1 MEHNSDFSHDLVVGK
16 LGERVVD
23 KMYEGDRV
31 EVKSEQDQWK
41 NTGNVFVEFWCR
53 GGVSG
58 IAKTKSKWWITNFY
72 YKGEFQFNIAIQT
85 DKLRKMVMEEG
96 KYITVRGGDSNTSK
110 GFLVPIEDLIK

>member
-41 NTGNVFVEFWCR
+41 NT
-53 GGVSG
+53 
-58 IAKTKSKWWITNFY
+58 KSKTNPHP
-72 YKGEFQFNIAIQT
+72 KP
-85 DKLRKMVMEEG
+85 KPK
-96 KYITVRGGDSNTSK
+96 
-110 GFLVPIEDLIK
+110 

>member
-41 NTGNVFVEFWCR
+41 NTGNVFVESMVFLTLLSGMCLYNSCDWD
-53 GGVSG
+53 GV
-58 IAKTKSKWWITNFY
+58 
-72 YKGEFQFNIAIQT
+72 
-85 DKLRKMVMEEG
+85 EG
-96 KYITVRGGDSNTSK
+96 LAAY
-110 GFLVPIEDLIK
+110 